1 MLISFKD
8 WIAGR
13 HHVKGKTKQLQE
25 DILSDDSFPDSIE
38 YEEMLAYLKTQNA
51 SFMFMK
57 IFTDLYRGRYRIEV
71 LDKDKNRPRRFRKE
85 SEVMRYE

>member
-1 MLISFKD
+1 MRISFKD

-51 SFMFMK
+51 SFQFMK

-71 LDKDKNRPRRFRKE
+71 LDRDENRPRRFRKG

>member
-25 DILSDDSFPDSIE
+25 DIVTDDSFPDSID
-38 YEEMLAYLKTQNA
+38 YDEMLAYLKSQNA
-51 SFMFMK
+51 SYRFIK
-57 IFTDLYRGRYRIEV
+57 IFTDLYNGRYQRDV
-71 LDKDKNRPRRFRKE
+71 LDRAKISPGKFKKE
-85 SEVMRYE
+85 ARC